1 MRIRKER
8 ERDEEKNVCGLRKT
22 KLCMEKEITV
32 TAVILGQFFCCASS
46 SPECVCLDEHEI

>member
-22 KLCMEKEITV
+22 KLCMGKEIAV
-32 TAVILGQFFCCASS
+32 TAFILGQFFCCASS
-46 SPECVCLDEHEI
+46 SPECVCLGEHEI